1 MNQVI
6 EINGK
11 KHPIALTFATLH
23 RLKRDHGIVNI
34 NKVFS
39 DIEEGGFEP
48 LCRVV
53 YEGIKSGYG
62 QENKASEFDMSYD
75 LFAESVSIKDSE
87 ILSSA
92 IVEAMVGKQDN
103 KQIEDSKAEEVKD
116 PNAMQSIGMN
126 SKDPRHTMDLG

>member
-6 EINGK
+6 EINGEK
-11 KHPIALTFATLH
+11 YPFALTFGTLH
-23 RLKRDHGIVNI
+23 RLKRDHGIKNI

-48 LCRVV
+48 LCQVV
-53 YEGIKSGYG
+53 FEGLVSGCGQASKKFDFTYE
-62 QENKASEFDMSYD
+62 QFSETIN
-75 LFAESVSIKDSE
+75 IKDMTM
-87 ILSSA
+87 LANA
-92 IVEAMVGKQDN
+92 IVEAMVTGE